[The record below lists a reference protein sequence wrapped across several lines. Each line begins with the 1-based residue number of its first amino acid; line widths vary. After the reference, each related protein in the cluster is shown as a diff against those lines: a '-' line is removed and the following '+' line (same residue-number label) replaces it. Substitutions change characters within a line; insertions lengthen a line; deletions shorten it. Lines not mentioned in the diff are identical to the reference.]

1 MLLVALKLLKYEIF
15 IFILTHTQTNTHMNT
30 QRRLSDDFSF
40 GVHLK

>member
-15 IFILTHTQTNTHMNT
+15 IFILTHTQTNTHTNT
-30 QRRLSDDFSF
+30 QRRLSDDFIF